1 MGIVSFT
8 LSLAA
13 PATRRVELRT
23 LLWREHCL
31 EHGACLQPQQLLVGD
46 RLAQR
51 LRGGGCCGPVELR
64 CTCHRAQR
72 RVGPAPGKVQRAPPG
87 RLAVQDREDAFVLRI
102 AQVQAAQEWRR
113 AERTGFAV
121 ALVPLT
127 ERRAVVPRTV
137 RWRHRLGQ
145 DGGRGQQA
153 DGEGG
158 RGAQSG

>member
-1 MGIVSFT
+1 MDIVAFMISF
-8 LSLAA
+8 AA

-51 LRGGGCCGPVELR
+51 LCGGGCGGPVEFR

-72 RVGPAPGKVQRAPPG
+72 RVGLAPGKIQRAPPG
-87 RLAVQDREDAFVLRI
+87 RLAVQDREDALVLRI

-113 AERTGFAV
+113 AERTGVAV
-121 ALVPLT
+121 ALVQLT
-127 ERRAVVPRTV
+127 ERWAVVPGTV

-145 DGGRGQQA
+145 DGRRGQQA
-153 DGEGG
+153 DRECG

>member
-1 MGIVSFT
+1 MGIVSFMI
-8 LSLAA
+8 SFAA

-31 EHGACLQPQQLLVGD
+31 EHGAGLQAQQLLVGD

-51 LRGGGCCGPVELR
+51 LRGGGCCGTVEFR

-72 RVGPAPGKVQRAPPG
+72 RVGLAPGKVQGAPPG
-87 RLAVQDREDAFVLRI
+87 RLGVQDREDALVLRL

-121 ALVPLT
+121 ALVLLT
-127 ERRAVVPRTV
+127 EWRAVVPGTV

-145 DGGRGQQA
+145 DGWRGQQA
-153 DGEGG
+153 DGE
-158 RGAQSG
+158 RRHGAQPG